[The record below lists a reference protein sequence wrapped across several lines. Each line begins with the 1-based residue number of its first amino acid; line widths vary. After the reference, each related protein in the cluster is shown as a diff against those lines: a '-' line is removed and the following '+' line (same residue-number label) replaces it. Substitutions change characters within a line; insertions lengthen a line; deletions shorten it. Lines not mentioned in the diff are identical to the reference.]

1 MRFTRNNKPGH
12 PMKGTRTIA
21 RLPWAVLLALLFASG
36 CERSASSQSIGA
48 ADKPA
53 AMEDAAEEE
62 PQFSLPSNYVEVVAR
77 LHECR
82 DAIRDAIKSGDFEK
96 AHHPL
101 DEIDWLLNRL
111 PELARASGVP
121 RRDWEQVVV
130 AGDDLGESLG
140 EIHADIDA
148 GRTPDFA
155 SRAATI
161 EDALTRLQDVHQ
173 EK

>member
-1 MRFTRNNKPGH
+1 LPG
-12 PMKGTRTIA
+12 
-21 RLPWAVLLALLFASG
+21 AVLLALLFASG
-36 CERSASSQSIGA
+36 CERSASSQSIGT
-48 ADKPA
+48 ADNSA
-53 AMEDAAEEE
+53 SMEEASEEDL
-62 PQFSLPSNYVEVVAR
+62 QFSLPSSYLKAVAR

-82 DAIRDAIKSGDFEK
+82 DAISDAISSGDFEK

-101 DEIDWLLNRL
+101 DETDWLLNWL

-148 GRTPDFA
+148 GHTPDFA

-161 EDALTRLQDVHQ
+161 EYALTRLQDVSG
-173 EK
+173 EVVTCGNT